1 MSKKSNYSSPWA
13 SEPPRKNRLT
23 LKQAQDQELK
33 NGTSWVRLIEMKL
46 EGKGNLG
53 IMIQFFRDWE
63 IYGLR
68 EALLL
73 LKNYEDRGEIER
85 GTFAELDKVAQL
97 LYDGT
102 GEEEGMKKLEDA

>member
-13 SEPPRKNRLT
+13 SEPPRKNRLM

-46 EGKGNLG
+46 ESRGNMG

-85 GTFAELDKVAQL
+85 GTFAELSKVAQL
-97 LYDGT
+97 IFDGT
-102 GEEEGMKKLEDA
+102 SEEEGMKKLEDA

>member
-13 SEPPRKNRLT
+13 SDPPRKNRLT
-23 LKQAQDQELK
+23 LKQAQAQELK
-33 NGTSWVRLIEMKL
+33 TGTSWVRLMEMKL
-46 EGKGNLG
+46 ESRENLG
-53 IMIQFFRDWE
+53 IMLQFFRDWE

-85 GTFAELDKVAQL
+85 GTFADLDKVAQL
-97 LYDGT
+97 IFDGT
-102 GEEEGMKKLEDA
+102 SEEAGMKKLEDD

>member
-1 MSKKSNYSSPWA
+1 M
-13 SEPPRKNRLT
+13 RKNRLT
-23 LKQAQDQELK
+23 LKKAQDQELK
-33 NGTSWVRLIEMKL
+33 NGTSCVRLIEMKL
-46 EGKGNLG
+46 ESRGNLG

-63 IYGLR
+63 VYGLR

-73 LKNYEDRGEIER
+73 LKNYEDRGEVDR

-102 GEEEGMKKLEDA
+102 GKEEGMKKLEDA

>member
-1 MSKKSNYSSPWA
+1 MSKEKISRPWA
-13 SEPPRKNRLT
+13 TEPRAKNRLT

-33 NGTSWVRLIEMKL
+33 NGTSWTRIIEMKL
-46 EGKGNLG
+46 EGKGNIG

-85 GTFAELDKVAQL
+85 GTFDELSKVAQL
-97 LYDGT
+97 IFDGT
-102 GEEEGMKKLEDA
+102 SKEAGMKKLEL